1 MHHSLQRFQITSC
14 CRFAVLFGNF
24 AESQSKDLSDPV
36 DEEEFA
42 EGYGYLSDSD
52 LDDDE
57 DERVSTP
64 KHTVKP
70 EVHPFNPFAI
80 PGEEKICYKAERIE
94 KGKVVKIP
102 DIAFVT

>member
-1 MHHSLQRFQITSC
+1 M
-14 CRFAVLFGNF
+14 LFGNF
-24 AESQSKDLSDPV
+24 AESQSKDLGDPV

-42 EGYGYLSDSD
+42 EDYGYLSDSD

-57 DERVSTP
+57 DERFSTP
-64 KHTVKP
+64 KYTTES
-70 EVHPFNPFAI
+70 EVHLFDPFAT
-80 PGEEKICYKAERIE
+80 PGEEKKCYKVERIE